1 MNKHLLALSVV
12 AAALGSPAF
21 AEEMADEQYQAL
33 EARLA
38 QLEARDAAA
47 PAASALDKIK
57 INGFLSAGFG
67 WADTAD
73 GQSYDTGLNSTVTH
87 TADSVAGLQV
97 DAQVNERTRAVMQLV
112 GRGTD
117 NFDAGLEWA
126 YISWRPTDAD
136 EFRIGRQ
143 RDRLYLLS
151 EYLEV
156 GYAYPWARPPVE
168 MYRADH
174 PSAYD
179 GLSWQRRLAAGA
191 WQHDVTLSWGRP
203 AIPSG
208 DRGSVRSDDNVSLGI
223 ASTHG
228 NWQFGAELT
237 SASITVENSLFDAF
251 SAMGFM
257 PPSDRDKSVYATA
270 GLQYDNG
277 SLLVISE
284 FTNIEVDGT
293 LPDSQ
298 AAYLTVGYR
307 FGKFLPHV
315 TYSGTKLSDGRQPLL
330 PLLAIQDDL
339 FGNPSATP
347 DLCPLIDPNPAAA
360 FCLAVVPNMTPLPGT
375 TMGIP
380 FPADTLGRLMDR
392 EQQSV
397 TVGVRYDFLPN
408 AALKLDWTRVLDTN
422 GTLGFFTP
430 VNGDLFNTAL
440 PEQDVDVVRAVV
452 DVVF

>member
-1 MNKHLLALSVV
+1 MRITSIGLAALVAAMGTQPV
-12 AAALGSPAF
+12 AAASPDQIA
-21 AEEMADEQYQAL
+21 AL
-33 EARLA
+33 EERIA
-38 QLEARDAAA
+38 QLEGRTAAA
-47 PAASALDKIK
+47 PATGDRIK
-57 INGFLSAGFG
+57 INGFISAGFG
-67 WADTAD
+67 WADTTD
-73 GQSYDTGLNSTVTH
+73 GQSYDEGLNDTVSH
-87 TADSVAGLQV
+87 TVDSVAGLQF
-97 DAQVNERTRAVMQLV
+97 DARVADRTNAVVQLV
-112 GRGTD
+112 ARGRD
-117 NFDAGLEWA
+117 DFEAGIEWA
-126 YISWRPTDAD
+126 YVGWRPTDAD

-168 MYRADH
+168 IYRAEH

-179 GLSWQRRLAAGA
+179 GVSWQHRLGAGD
-191 WQHDVTLSWGRP
+191 WQHDFTVSWGRP

-223 ASTHG
+223 SSTHG
-228 NWQFGAELT
+228 NWQFGAELNR
-237 SASITVENSLFDAF
+237 ASITVNNELFDAF

-284 FTNIEVDGT
+284 LTNIEVDGT

-315 TYSGTKLSDGRQPLL
+315 TWSGTKLADPRMPVL
-330 PLLAIQDDL
+330 PVLAIQDDL
-339 FGNPSATP
+339 FGNPSGAP

-360 FCLAVVPNMTPLPGT
+360 FCLAVVPNMTALPGD

-380 FPADTLGRLMDR
+380 FPADTLGRLLDR
-392 EQQSV
+392 EQESV

-422 GTLGFFTP
+422 QTLGFFTP
-430 VNGDLFNTAL
+430 DNGDLFYTPL